1 MTKTAKI
8 IDLKQ
13 DMSEEDLILA
23 GTDDQVMLIKSET
36 GQPDTEAFFNTVEEA
51 EVAKGEWVNTQ

>member
-13 DMSEEDLILA
+13 DMSEEDLIVA
-23 GTDDQVMLIKSET
+23 GTEGQVMLIKSET
-36 GQPDTEAFFNTVEEA
+36 GQLDTEAFFNTVEEA
-51 EVAKGEWVNTQ
+51 DAAKGEWENTP

>member
-1 MTKTAKI
+1 MTKTAEI
-8 IDLKQ
+8 IDLKL

-51 EVAKGEWVNTQ
+51 DVAKGEWENTT